1 MDIVTK
7 ELNYAALFIP
17 AFFGFLCLEWLLIKK
32 SNGKLSQTLEQ
43 SLSNISIGIAER
55 LIHLFVAVLFYNF
68 FFWVYS
74 NFAIYNI
81 PNNYIVWIVLLLAVD
96 FVWYW
101 YHRLGHEIN
110 ILWAAHI
117 VHHQSDEFNL
127 TAAARI
133 TTIQAFIRYGFW
145 AVLPLLGFHP
155 NMVFTILLVHGIYS
169 FFTHTET
176 FKNLKWLEYVFI
188 TPSLHGV
195 HHASNE
201 KYLDKNYGDVF
212 VFWDKLFGTFQK
224 EEEQPVYGLTQPLNS
239 YSFLWQHFHYYY
251 EIYEAAKRAPGFKA
265 KLQAI
270 FGSPAHMDATIRP
283 YIEKKLNQ
291 QRGDKNVTLPKGL
304 KTYLISQIFLCVVLL
319 TLLTLFF
326 DFLLLPE
333 KIVIT
338 LFIIISLIYCGAL
351 LEKRRWIYDLEW
363 VRLIIVYEYIAI
375 ITGHVYV
382 FQIILLGVFAIH
394 YLFSLRDKY
403 LKFVFANTINETT

>member
-1 MDIVTK
+1 MEILMK

-17 AFFGFLCLEWLLIKK
+17 VFFGFLYLERILIKK
-32 SNGKLSQTLEQ
+32 SKDKLSQTLEQ

-55 LIHLFVAVLFYNF
+55 LINLFVAVLFYNF
-68 FFWVYS
+68 FVWIYS
-74 NFAIYNI
+74 NFAIFNI
-81 PNNYIVWIVLLLAVD
+81 PNNFIVWIELLLAVD

-110 ILWAAHI
+110 LLWAAHI

-145 AVLPLLGFHP
+145 GILPLVGFHP
-155 NMVFTILLVHGIYS
+155 NLVFTILLVHGIYS

-176 FKNLKWLEYVFI
+176 LKNLKWLESVFI

-201 KYLDKNYGDVF
+201 TYLDKNYGDVF

-239 YSFLWQHFHYYY
+239 YSFLWLHFHYYY
-251 EIYEAAKRAPGFKA
+251 EIYEATKRASGIKA
-265 KLQAI
+265 KFKVI
-270 FGSPAHMDATIRP
+270 FGSPAYMDADIRP
-283 YIEKKLNQ
+283 YLEKKLNQ
-291 QRGDKNVTLPKGL
+291 QRGDKTVILPKGL
-304 KTYLISQIFLCVVLL
+304 KNYLISQIFLCVALL
-319 TLLTLFF
+319 TMLTLFF
-326 DFLLLPE
+326 DFLLLPD

-351 LEKRRWIYDLEW
+351 LEKRKWIYDLEW
-363 VRLIIVYEYIAI
+363 VRLVIVLEYVALLMDQVYAFQVILVAVLAI
-375 ITGHVYV
+375 
-382 FQIILLGVFAIH
+382 FS
-394 YLFSLRDKY
+394 LFSLREKY
-403 LKFVFANTINETT
+403 LKFIFTQYY